1 MAQTPL
7 QSKRTFSAAELS
19 PDLSPSQPLSTKK
32 LNMSLDVDTFL
43 NLLNDERI
51 KSVFKNMFLDAISQE
66 LKSRDDKIAAL
77 KEEVKDLKTELHD
90 IKMEKMQERENLERE
105 IDEQEQYSRRNN
117 LKVFLKVR
125 EVTDENTTDLVI
137 DHGKTIGVALTP
149 NDISRS
155 HRLGQKAQGK
165 IRPIIVKFTSYW
177 KRKEFFDSRKNDEII
192 IAEDLT
198 DRRSKLLFKARQLRR
213 DNKIKYCWTRDG
225 NVFVKP
231 NPDNSGKEQ
240 KTLKIKSAHD
250 LDNFE

>member
-1 MAQTPL
+1 
-7 QSKRTFSAAELS
+7 
-19 PDLSPSQPLSTKK
+19 
-32 LNMSLDVDTFL
+32 MSLDVDTFL

-137 DHGKTIGVALTP
+137 TGKLSELP
-149 NDISRS
+149 SR
-155 HRLGQKAQGK
+155 QM
-165 IRPIIVKFTSYW
+165 TSAV
-177 KRKEFFDSRKNDEII
+177 R
-192 IAEDLT
+192 T
-198 DRRSKLLFKARQLRR
+198 
-213 DNKIKYCWTRDG
+213 
-225 NVFVKP
+225 V
-231 NPDNSGKEQ
+231 
-240 KTLKIKSAHD
+240 
-250 LDNFE
+250 

>member
-90 IKMEKMQERENLERE
+90 IKMEKMQERENLESE

-155 HRLGQKAQGK
+155 HRLGQKAQGNHCK
-165 IRPIIVKFTSYW
+165 IHFLLEA
-177 KRKEFFDSRKNDEII
+177 KRIFW
-192 IAEDLT
+192 
-198 DRRSKLLFKARQLRR
+198 Q
-213 DNKIKYCWTRDG
+213 
-225 NVFVKP
+225 P
-231 NPDNSGKEQ
+231 
-240 KTLKIKSAHD
+240 
-250 LDNFE
+250 

>member
-1 MAQTPL
+1 
-7 QSKRTFSAAELS
+7 
-19 PDLSPSQPLSTKK
+19 
-32 LNMSLDVDTFL
+32 MSLDVDTFL

-77 KEEVKDLKTELHD
+77 KEEVKDLRTELHD

-155 HRLGQKAQGK
+155 HRLGQKSQGK

-177 KRKEFFDSRKNDEII
+177 KRKEF
-192 IAEDLT
+192 LT
-198 DRRSKLLFKARQLRR
+198 AVEMMKLSLPRILQIVGQSFFSKQ
-213 DNKIKYCWTRDG
+213 G
-225 NVFVKP
+225 
-231 NPDNSGKEQ
+231 S
-240 KTLKIKSAHD
+240 
-250 LDNFE
+250 